1 MDEQVFITDDRRE
14 SGSIGIGAMIVF
26 IALILVA
33 AVASTIIIKTAEEL
47 QQNAENTSDDTR
59 KQISG
64 KVSIVDV
71 LVKTVDDPL
80 NTGSSTDVDT
90 MEVVGRISSGSIGVA
105 DGDIEYSISCKV
117 SYSATSTT
125 FAVVDSGTADLKG
138 LGDTTGISATD
149 MLAGGT
155 YVITT
160 IGDATFG
167 DIDTNGDDQDG
178 SKEDGDYQEGDEI
191 TVADDWD
198 GISGAAVDTTSV
210 VRDDAF
216 FLGEEL
222 SAGTVFKFTIALS
235 TTNTDDAD
243 TSEDV
248 IDHEDFALGLS
259 PGCDAE
265 AGAGQELEMRIVVD
279 GGGET
284 LATLKID
291 SLVLGSSMM

>member
-47 QQNAENTSDDTR
+47 QQNAESTSDDTR

-64 KVSIVDV
+64 KVSIVEV
-71 LVKTVDDPL
+71 LVKTVADPL
-80 NTGSSTDVDT
+80 NTGSSTDVAT
-90 MEVVGRISSGSIGVA
+90 MEVIGRISSGSIGVA

-117 SYSATSTT
+117 SYTATSTT

-138 LGDTTGISATD
+138 LGDTTGISATN
-149 MLAGGT
+149 MIAGGT

-160 IGDATFG
+160 VGDALFG
-167 DIDTNGDDQDG
+167 DIDVNGDDQDG
-178 SKEDGDYQEGDEI
+178 SKADGSYQAGDEI
-191 TVADDWD
+191 TVASDWD
-198 GISGAAVDTTSV
+198 GITGAAVDTTGV
-210 VRDDAF
+210 VYDDAF
-216 FLGEEL
+216 FSGEEL
-222 SAGTVFKFTIALS
+222 TAGTVFKFTIDLGA
-235 TTNTDDAD
+235 TNTDNVG

-248 IDHEDFALGLS
+248 IDYEDFALGLS

-265 AGAGQELEMRIVVD
+265 SAAGQELDMRIVVD

-291 SLVLGSSMM
+291 SIVLGSSMM

>member
-198 GISGAAVDTTSV
+198 GISGAPVDTTSV